1 MSQFDINKAKARI
14 AGFTTSL
21 NNKITGAE
29 NLVDQVLG
37 PPILKSETVRAQL
50 NQRLD
55 EVQEAWLKLKALLD
69 EVVDYYIENPADDSA
84 GAKSKTSGADHYIHY
99 RGEKSCKYDEC
110 RSKLIMA
117 IAK

>member
-55 EVQEAWLKLKALLD
+55 EVQEAWAKLKALLD
-69 EVVDYYIENPADDSA
+69 KVVDYYIENPADDSA
-84 GAKSKTSGADHYIHY
+84 GAHRGRRFQY
-99 RGEKSCKYDEC
+99 RAVNVLS
-110 RSKLIMA
+110 
-117 IAK
+117 IAKTDLPI